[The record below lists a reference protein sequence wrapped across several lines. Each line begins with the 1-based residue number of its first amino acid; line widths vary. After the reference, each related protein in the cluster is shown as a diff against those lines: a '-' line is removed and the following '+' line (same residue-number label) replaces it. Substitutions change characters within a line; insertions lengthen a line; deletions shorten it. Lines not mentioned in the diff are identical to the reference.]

1 MSALIPIMGEK
12 VDYRYEAII
21 DFMLAN
27 PHMKRYQIAEALKY
41 TAAWFS
47 TITSNDAFKVLYA
60 KRREAYNV
68 EFHESTVHKLYE
80 VAQEAAD
87 VVLEK
92 LKEPECPADLAVDSM
107 TASLKSLGFGAPK
120 SVQPTTQNN
129 TQVNVYTESDRQTL
143 AAARERMKQVSKMPI
158 IDEQT
163 TPALEGK

>member
-1 MSALIPIMGEK
+1 MSALVPQVSETN
-12 VDYRYEAII
+12 YRYAAII
-21 DFMLAN
+21 DFMIAN
-27 PHMKRYQIAEALKY
+27 PHMKRYEIAEALEY

-47 TITSNDAFKVLYA
+47 TITSSDAFKVLYA
-60 KRREAYNV
+60 KRRDEYNG

-92 LKEPECPADLAVDSM
+92 LKDPECPADLAVDSM

-129 TQVNVYTESDRQTL
+129 TQINVYTEADREIL
-143 AAARERMKQVSKMPI
+143 ATARDRMTQVSKLVSEN
-158 IDEQT
+158 EQAL
-163 TPALEGK
+163 PALEGK